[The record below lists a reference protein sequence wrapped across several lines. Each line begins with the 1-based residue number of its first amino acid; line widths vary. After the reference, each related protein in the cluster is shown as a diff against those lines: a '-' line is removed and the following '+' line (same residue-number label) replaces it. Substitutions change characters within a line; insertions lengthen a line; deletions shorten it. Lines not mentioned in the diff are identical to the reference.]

1 MNEYSLLNI
10 LMVLFSAV
18 ILKTYLEIFK
28 YKKKKKSFATLCM
41 WSIYLALQYWAM
53 ITNAANPLVV
63 LLVNILSVCL
73 IGKSMYYLEWVN
85 SLFISGTFYAIW
97 MMIEIVVNNLLHILS
112 INDST
117 YFFLV
122 GSTVSKL
129 VMFLALHIFR
139 KIYNNHFHFSMP
151 LAYWVRLMLIP
162 LSTFY
167 IIHNT
172 YILTSKTDN
181 TIFFT
186 ITTMLLITVNYAAFD
201 LYDKLGEKAEIER
214 KNLAYE
220 QQLDLCNKQA
230 AECELAYQETRR
242 VRHDIN
248 KYLFD
253 IQTSLLAGNLSEAK
267 NKIDNLLE
275 HNQIYRKEICR
286 SGNLIIDSLINN
298 KYSVV
303 EKMGIKMNCNVFLP
317 DQISIESS
325 DLCIIIGNLLDNAID
340 ATQQLPQGNRY
351 INLSISLVKSS
362 VLLTIQNSYSGTL
375 KNKKEGFFQ
384 STKPNPSYHGI
395 GLTSVKK
402 SVDKYDGELLITP
415 ENNVFQVTVLLY
427 PK

>member
-1 MNEYSLLNI
+1 MRNSFERSYLAHEFHHRKIGIIPKVLKQIPDLLPESLPHGQNFLPVTENLTSVTPQAPADHSQNEYSLLNI
-10 LMVLFSAV
+10 LLVLFSAV
-18 ILKTYLEIFK
+18 ILKTYLDIFK
-28 YKKKKKSFATLCM
+28 FSLPHWKK
-41 WSIYLALQYWAM
+41 Y
-53 ITNAANPLVV
+53 V
-63 LLVNILSVCL
+63 
-73 IGKSMYYLEWVN
+73 
-85 SLFISGTFYAIW
+85 
-97 MMIEIVVNNLLHILS
+97 
-112 INDST
+112 
-117 YFFLV
+117 FLV

-162 LSTFY
+162 FSTFY

-172 YILTSKTDN
+172 YILTSGTDN

-186 ITTMLLITVNYAAFD
+186 ITTILLITVNYAAFD

-214 KNLAYE
+214 KTLAYE

-230 AECELAYQETRR
+230 TERELAYQETRR

-298 KYSVV
+298 KYSIV

-317 DQISIESS
+317 NQISIESY
-325 DLCIIIGNLLDNAID
+325 DLCIIIG
-340 ATQQLPQGNRY
+340 
-351 INLSISLVKSS
+351 
-362 VLLTIQNSYSGTL
+362 
-375 KNKKEGFFQ
+375 KKARVIPFRTG
-384 STKPNPSYHGI
+384 KG
-395 GLTSVKK
+395 G
-402 SVDKYDGELLITP
+402 
-415 ENNVFQVTVLLY
+415 
-427 PK
+427 